1 MSFLLKTDEQLNEQ
15 ENDLYRLRVYT
26 EALKLVGPLYEDI
39 QAGKK
44 KGVKISVPTQ
54 DNEFTEH
61 VITVANEIAAI
72 WEANVVEVET
82 VKPVEASTGMPGLPS
97 PIRESSWRE
106 GYTEFGM
113 FKIAPYREQ

>member
-1 MSFLLKTDEQLNEQ
+1 MSFLLKTDEQLKEQ

-26 EALKLVGPLYEDI
+26 RALELVGPFYEDL

-44 KGVKISVPTQ
+44 KRFKVSFSAQGS
-54 DNEFTEH
+54 EFTEH
-61 VITVANEIAAI
+61 VIIVANEIAAI
-72 WEANVVEVET
+72 WETNVVET
-82 VKPVEASTGMPGLPS
+82 VKPVEAPTGMPGLPS